1 MATIKGV
8 DVLIE
13 MNTGT
18 AEVPVYTKIA
28 GQRGASLS
36 REKETTETT
45 TKDSNGWQE
54 FEAGFKSWSIST
66 DGLLVVDDVAYGKL
80 EDSYLSDEK
89 LLVHVLMPSGVKY
102 EGTAICNS
110 LENDLPYDD
119 EVSYSCEFQGS
130 GELKKSGGA

>member
-13 MNTGT
+13 INTGT
-18 AEVPVYTKIA
+18 VELPVYTKIG
-28 GQRGASLS
+28 GQRGCSIS
-36 REKETTETT
+36 REKETLETT

-54 FEAGFKSWSIST
+54 FEAGFKSWSISA
-66 DGLLVVDDVAYGKL
+66 DGLIITDDVAYEKL

-89 LLVHVLMPSGVKY
+89 LLIHVKMPSGVKY
-102 EGTAICNS
+102 QGFAICTS

-119 EVSYSCEFQGS
+119 EISYSTEFQGS
-130 GELKKSGGA
+130 GELKKVEGE